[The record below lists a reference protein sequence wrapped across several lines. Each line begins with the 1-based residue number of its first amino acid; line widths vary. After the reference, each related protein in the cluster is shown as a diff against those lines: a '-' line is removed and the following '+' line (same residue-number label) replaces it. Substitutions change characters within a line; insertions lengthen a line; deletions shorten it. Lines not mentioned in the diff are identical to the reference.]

1 MPGIYREASS
11 DGESSCGDG
20 TMASLEDFFRS
31 LDNLCGA
38 DGGSWTLQRKSWL
51 RSKGQELRHALL
63 RYQAVLD
70 VLMEGITVR
79 DQHGLLRLHNAAAE
93 KLLGVPLR
101 ERLGRPGLG
110 PIKLVDAQGGAV
122 EEGHS
127 PVHECLRTGGPSIG
141 CVFGVVREDGIR
153 WLETNS
159 LPIRPDGQPRPIG
172 VVSSFRDITEKKTRL
187 DRLEREA
194 THDSLT
200 GLPNRRALEA
210 KLARTLESATRAI
223 RPVSLCLCDLDQF
236 KRINDQLGHSGGD
249 RMLRRFADVL
259 KVSLR
264 GEDFPARIGGDEF
277 ALLFVGTQAGHACT
291 VIDRIRGAFSCDPG
305 GGLGTVTGTFG
316 IADWSPGMSSKDLLQ
331 AADEALYIAKGLGRD
346 RIQVGTGGTRLSPRG
361 GKDSR

>member
-1 MPGIYREASS
+1 MPGIYRGASS
-11 DGESSCGDG
+11 DGESPCGDG
-20 TMASLEDFFRS
+20 TMASLEEFFRS

-38 DGGSWTLQRKSWL
+38 DGGSWTLQRKSWM

-63 RYQAVLD
+63 RYQAVMDILR
-70 VLMEGITVR
+70 EGITVR

-93 KLLGVPLR
+93 KLLGIPLQ
-101 ERLGRPGLG
+101 ERLGQPGLG
-110 PIKLVDAQGGAV
+110 PIRVVDAQGGAV
-122 EEGHS
+122 EEGNL
-127 PVHECLRTGGPSIG
+127 PIHECFRTGLPSIG

-153 WLETNS
+153 WLETDS
-159 LPIRPDGQPRPIG
+159 LPIWPDGQSRPIG
-172 VVSSFRDITEKKTRL
+172 IVSSFWDITGKKSRL
-187 DRLEREA
+187 DCLEQAA

-210 KLARTLESATRAI
+210 KLARTLESATRAFC
-223 RPVSLCLCDLDQF
+223 PVSLCLCDLDHF
-236 KRINDQLGHSGGD
+236 KQVNDQLGHSGGD

-259 KVSLR
+259 KVTLR

-277 ALLFVGTQAGHACT
+277 ALLFVGTPAGHACI
-291 VIDRIRGAFSCDPG
+291 VVDRIRDAFSCDPG

-331 AADEALYIAKGLGRD
+331 AADEALYIAKGLGRN
-346 RIQVGTGGTRLSPRG
+346 RIQVGAGGTRLPPRG